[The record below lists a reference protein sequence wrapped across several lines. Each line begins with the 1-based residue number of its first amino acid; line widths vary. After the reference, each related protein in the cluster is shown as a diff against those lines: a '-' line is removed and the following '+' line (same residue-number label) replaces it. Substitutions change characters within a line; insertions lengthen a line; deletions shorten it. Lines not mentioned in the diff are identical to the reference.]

1 MQFNLPEA
9 VLTAIGLLNNAG
21 YEAFVVGGSVRNALL
36 ELPIYDYDMTT
47 SATPEEM
54 KEVFKNYKIIE
65 TGIKHGT
72 LTIHINHLALEITT
86 YRIESDYADHR
97 HPNSVSF
104 SRNLKDDLERRDFTI
119 NALAYHPNHGVIDY
133 FNGIEDLNNHI
144 IRAINDPM
152 KRFDEDAL
160 RIMRALRFSSTLNF
174 AIDSQTA
181 KAIHESKELL
191 TMISKERIHDELLK
205 LLIGDNVYEILI
217 EYPDILE
224 IIIPELAPMV
234 NCHHEN
240 PHHIYDIYTH
250 SAHAVSNTPNDS
262 LLRMAAL
269 LHDIGKPY
277 VKAYDNFKIAHYQ
290 KHAEK
295 SVELAGKILNRLKF
309 SNKDIKIILTLI
321 THHDEYMIPNRIQ
334 IKKVLA
340 LIGKELTYQLLEL
353 QIADNK
359 AKSKLYDRQKEYH
372 EVRITLDDIIQK
384 EECFS
389 IKMLAINGNDV
400 LSLGVKPTMITS
412 ILNTCLNEVIEEHIE
427 NTKESLINFV
437 THNLI

>member
-1 MQFNLPEA
+1 MNP
-9 VLTAIGLLNNAG
+9 
-21 YEAFVVGGSVRNALL
+21 
-36 ELPIYDYDMTT
+36 
-47 SATPEEM
+47 
-54 KEVFKNYKIIE
+54 
-65 TGIKHGT
+65 
-72 LTIHINHLALEITT
+72 
-86 YRIESDYADHR
+86 
-97 HPNSVSF
+97 
-104 SRNLKDDLERRDFTI
+104 
-119 NALAYHPNHGVIDY
+119 
-133 FNGIEDLNNHI
+133 
-144 IRAINDPM
+144 
-152 KRFDEDAL
+152 
-160 RIMRALRFSSTLNF
+160 
-174 AIDSQTA
+174 
-181 KAIHESKELL
+181 SK
-191 TMISKERIHDELLK
+191 SY
-205 LLIGDNVYEILI
+205 N
-217 EYPDILE
+217 
-224 IIIPELAPMV
+224 
-234 NCHHEN
+234 
-240 PHHIYDIYTH
+240 
-250 SAHAVSNTPNDS
+250 
-262 LLRMAAL
+262 
-269 LHDIGKPY
+269 
-277 VKAYDNFKIAHYQ
+277 NFKIAHYQ

-389 IKMLAINGNDV
+389 IKTLTINGNDV